1 MSVLTTLLIKIKD
14 QEMKKLESVILGG
27 SVKTGEDKQKAKIL
41 IGSIRMFLTDTFQ
54 KEKRFLLYATICVF

>member
-41 IGSIRMFLTDTFQ
+41 IDSIRMFLTDTFQ